1 MNRVVMVLGIGRIDG
16 DQRHVAPVLAASQ
29 GRGLCLFRFA
39 QRGRRKRLRNFMGVN
54 RDQADRLFGCQRA
67 EPLLDLA
74 GAKPETAG
82 AHQIHADEIA
92 VLGATGIGFGNV
104 QFAAGLL
111 LVDRNQPSAA
121 AGQGAEDSEHTG
133 LGVIDDLDDAP
144 AIGAAVALVQLL
156 DAQQRAIA
164 HPCGRARLRTSGNMD
179 ADLRR
184 LAVFDLIPLGGR
196 RGQFAVAIASGDV
209 GHHGRGQA
217 CGFAYFL
224 AALGDHAFVG
234 ELAQDA
240 FQFGAVGV
248 LQAEFARDLAG
259 SDFSRLRT
267 DEGDDGVRAW
277 KNLFALFCHF
287 IRLPCQRSSSLPAS
301 RPLRVTFWR
310 SPSPVRA
317 PC

>member
-1 MNRVVMVLGIGRIDG
+1 
-16 DQRHVAPVLAASQ
+16 
-29 GRGLCLFRFA
+29 
-39 QRGRRKRLRNFMGVN
+39 MGMN
-54 RDQADRLFGCQRA
+54 RDQADRFFGCQRA

-74 GAKPETAG
+74 GGKSETAR
-82 AHQIHADEIA
+82 AYQVDADEVA
-92 VLGATGIGFGNV
+92 VLGATSIALGNI
-104 QFAAGLL
+104 QLAAGLL
-111 LVDRNQPSAA
+111 LVDRNQAPAA
-121 AGQGAEDSEHTG
+121 TGQGAEDSEDAG

-144 AIGAAVALVQLL
+144 AIAVALIQLL
-156 DAQQRAIA
+156 DAQQRAVA
-164 HPCGRARLRTSGNMD
+164 HPCCGAGLRTSGNMD

-184 LAVFDLIPLGGR
+184 LAAFDLIPLGGR
-196 RGQFAVAIASGDV
+196 CDQFAVAIASGDV
-209 GHHGRGQA
+209 GHHGRRQA

-224 AALGDHAFVG
+224 AAFGDHAFVG

-267 DEGDDGVRAW
+267 YEGDDGVRAW
-277 KNLFALFCHF
+277 KNLVALFCHF
-287 IRLPCQRSSSLPAS
+287 IRLPCQRSSSPPAS
-301 RPLRVTFWR
+301 WPWRVTFWP

>member
-1 MNRVVMVLGIGRIDG
+1 
-16 DQRHVAPVLAASQ
+16 
-29 GRGLCLFRFA
+29 
-39 QRGRRKRLRNFMGVN
+39 MGMY

-67 EPLLDLA
+67 EPLPDLA
-74 GAKPETAG
+74 GGKPETARTHQVD
-82 AHQIHADEIA
+82 AHEIA
-92 VLGATGIGFGNV
+92 VLGATGIALGNV
-104 QFAAGLL
+104 QLAAGLL
-111 LVDRNQPSAA
+111 LVDRYQPSAA
-121 AGQGAEDSEHTG
+121 VGQGAEDSEDAG

-144 AIGAAVALVQLL
+144 AIGAAVALIQLL
-156 DAQQRAIA
+156 DAQQCAVA

-196 RGQFAVAIASGDV
+196 RDQFAVAVASGDV
-209 GHHGRGQA
+209 GHHGRRQA

-224 AALGDHAFVG
+224 AAFGDHAFVG
-234 ELAQDA
+234 EFAQDA

-248 LQAEFARDLAG
+248 LQAEFACDLAG

-277 KNLFALFCHF
+277 KSLVALFCHF
-287 IRLPCQRSSSLPAS
+287 IRLPCQCSSSLPAWWPW
-301 RPLRVTFWR
+301 RAPFWP